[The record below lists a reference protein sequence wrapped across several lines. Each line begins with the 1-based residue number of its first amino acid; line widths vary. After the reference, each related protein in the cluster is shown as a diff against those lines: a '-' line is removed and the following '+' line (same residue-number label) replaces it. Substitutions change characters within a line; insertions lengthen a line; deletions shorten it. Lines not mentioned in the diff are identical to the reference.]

1 MDVQVK
7 RFEQLS
13 TKELYDILK
22 LRVDVFVVEQ
32 KCPYEEVDGK
42 DLQAWHV
49 WLQDEDGIEAYLR
62 VLDPGVVFP
71 EAAIGRVIARKR
83 GQQLGARVLA
93 AGIRT
98 ARERLHASAVRIE
111 AQVYAKGFYEKA
123 GFQAVSEPFL
133 EDGIPHVQMLLK
145 LEEPHE

>member
-71 EAAIGRVIARKR
+71 EATIGRVIARS
-83 GQQLGARVLA
+83 
-93 AGIRT
+93 AGGSWAPGCWR
-98 ARERLHASAVRIE
+98 RESAPPGSACTPPPCASKPRSMRRASMRRRDSRLSPSRFW
-111 AQVYAKGFYEKA
+111 KTGFR
-123 GFQAVSEPFL
+123 
-133 EDGIPHVQMLLK
+133 MCRCC
-145 LEEPHE
+145 